1 MSAPQKSR
9 RATGAKP
16 KLVKSLLKGLG
27 CLALVNRNSGLNV
40 ADTARQLQV
49 PKSTAYRI
57 LETLCQ
63 GGYVI
68 RDPDGLYRATSFVR
82 TLSSGFDEEEWVIK
96 IAHPELIA
104 LGNQIV
110 WGVGIATPSGYY
122 MHIRETTD
130 RTSPL
135 SLERISAGARL
146 PMDNSTPGHVYLA
159 FLPEKVRKQFI
170 AALQREPLRADS
182 PLQRP
187 ASFLAHLAQIR
198 RQGFG
203 IGRTGTQE
211 AVAVVPI
218 LLNDWVVGCIG
229 MHFIRRA
236 LADQKVQSEFVPILK
251 AVAAR
256 IAEKLVENG
265 YDFGRTEP
273 DRVSRTPLRSP
284 RAAMLS

>member
-1 MSAPQKSR
+1 MSAPQGQR
-9 RATGAKP
+9 RKAGAKP
-16 KLVKSLLKGLG
+16 KLVKSLLKGLS

-40 ADTARQLQV
+40 ADMARQLRV

-57 LETLCQ
+57 LETLCH

-82 TLSSGFDEEEWVIK
+82 TLSSGFDEEEWVLK
-96 IAHPELIA
+96 IAHPELVA

-135 SLERISAGARL
+135 TLERISAGARL
-146 PMDNSTPGHVYLA
+146 PMDSTTPGHVYMA
-159 FLPEKVRKQFI
+159 FLPEKVRNQLI

-182 PLQRP
+182 PLHRP
-187 ASFLAHLAQIR
+187 SSFLAYLSQIR
-198 RQGFG
+198 RKGFG
-203 IGRTGTQE
+203 VGRTGAQE

-236 LADQKVQSEFVPILK
+236 LTDQRVESEFFPILK
-251 AVAAR
+251 AAAARVAQKLIEHGYEFGRSEPEHVPVVAAR
-256 IAEKLVENG
+256 
-265 YDFGRTEP
+265 
-273 DRVSRTPLRSP
+273 SRRP
-284 RAAMLS
+284 AMAT